1 MRKIIAF
8 LLCSTIAFTTSF
20 SAIPESFNLIIG
32 WLSPVF
38 GTSLRVLFS
47 MLFILLG
54 DPLKYTAIA
63 VLWSTVGLLCG
74 LIVRRKIGSILSAW
88 LVYGLMFLILG
99 VAALRLFEVAVEVGI
114 TGRPENMLALLPPF
128 PPGFSLPTLLGA
140 PIIGE
145 IYARLQGLPLTSLS
159 SPMSVISPIISV
171 ILLNALKNILIL
183 FLTSLVG
190 CEFGKLVEESL
201 WKLISEKVFRMRGK
215 EAPEETRS
223 ETEAPV
229 KMFKVGF
236 RISGRMCRAL
246 LLSSLMI
253 VISTSALSSI
263 IQAAFSQD
271 TYYYAEGIFF
281 FATPD
286 GTISLASAFVDSEIS
301 IPGVDLSS
309 PDLEGALMGVL
320 ISQDTRA
327 DALPPIL
334 SSPTILSDMLGGVL
348 PFGLPPELM
357 GNLTRYYEIVPR
369 TVFMMVYSGVSGD
382 EASRR
387 AESVAS
393 MFSSAFHVP
402 LSYLTSTTQSGE
414 LDGTTID
421 LTFVVYQSAAS
432 LSDAGP
438 YIADLMPVERRGI
451 ASFIT
456 EAYEAGIFT
465 PGSTSLSSNG
475 TVMAVGFFS
484 SAMVLHM
491 LENVGHAAM
500 SMVRLILPEMETP
513 IPMLGLFSFWINRL
527 HSSSFEHTLNIT
539 KLLNITKPIEFSPEA
554 VVSVISMVAS
564 NATIEEGEVVSQ
576 TPVASLILSTNLTE
590 PELQPIKEVI
600 RSLNETIPLKVE
612 TVKAGVP
619 IPAEFLSI
627 NFTQILPL
635 DLTVKKTSTFEAAD
649 IGQRVKVTITIVNR
663 DTDPAENVKLEDG
676 LLLSFYRTS
685 VRVVEGSLTKT
696 WPVIPGNSSVTHN
709 YTLIFQ
715 REGIYTIPPALVTYN
730 YMNRTFTRMSNSI
743 YITVRGPTTLNIL
756 TTGIPAA
763 WNTLSRA
770 IDRVPGLKGSGSTIL
785 ASTTLII
792 VGVIAFNEYR
802 NVRRWLKARK
812 EGEEEAGGKTSE
824 A

>member
-1 MRKIIAF
+1 MRKIVAF

-20 SAIPESFNLIIG
+20 SAVPESFNLIIG

-63 VLWSTVGLLCG
+63 VLWATVGLLCG

-88 LVYGLMFLILG
+88 LVYGSMFLVLG

-114 TGRPENMLALLPPF
+114 TERPENMLALLPPF

-145 IYARLQGLPLTSLS
+145 VYAGLQGLPPTSLS
-159 SPMSVISPIISV
+159 SPMGIISPIISV

-201 WKLISEKVFRMRGK
+201 WKLISEKVFRREK
-215 EAPEETRS
+215 EAPEETKP

-236 RISGRMCRAL
+236 RVSGRVCRAL

-253 VISTSALSSI
+253 IISTPALSSI
-263 IQAAFSQD
+263 IQAAFGQD
-271 TYYYAEGIFF
+271 AYYYAEGIFF
-281 FATPD
+281 LATPD

-334 SSPTILSDMLGGVL
+334 SSPTILSSMLGGVL
-348 PFGLPPELM
+348 PSGLPPELM

-369 TVFMMVYSGVSGD
+369 TVFIIVYSGVSGD

-393 MFSSAFHVP
+393 MFSSAFHVS
-402 LSYLTSTTQSGE
+402 LSYLASTTQSGE

-432 LSDAGP
+432 LSDVAP
-438 YIADLMPVERRGI
+438 YIVDLMPVERLGI

-484 SAMVLHM
+484 SAMVLRM
-491 LENVGHAAM
+491 LENVSYVAM

-539 KLLNITKPIEFSPEA
+539 CLLYTSP
-554 VVSVISMVAS
+554 S
-564 NATIEEGEVVSQ
+564 
-576 TPVASLILSTNLTE
+576 P
-590 PELQPIKEVI
+590 
-600 RSLNETIPLKVE
+600 
-612 TVKAGVP
+612 
-619 IPAEFLSI
+619 
-627 NFTQILPL
+627 
-635 DLTVKKTSTFEAAD
+635 
-649 IGQRVKVTITIVNR
+649 R
-663 DTDPAENVKLEDG
+663 D
-676 LLLSFYRTS
+676 
-685 VRVVEGSLTKT
+685 
-696 WPVIPGNSSVTHN
+696 
-709 YTLIFQ
+709 
-715 REGIYTIPPALVTYN
+715 
-730 YMNRTFTRMSNSI
+730 
-743 YITVRGPTTLNIL
+743 RG
-756 TTGIPAA
+756 
-763 WNTLSRA
+763 
-770 IDRVPGLKGSGSTIL
+770 
-785 ASTTLII
+785 
-792 VGVIAFNEYR
+792 
-802 NVRRWLKARK
+802 
-812 EGEEEAGGKTSE
+812 
-824 A
+824 